1 MTPSNSDKSG
11 AIQVPASPG
20 QGAER
25 LSVLGGRAGVRLG
38 EDLEILWPRENG
50 HPGGRR
56 AEPSGPFPPGRL
68 HTFTKRALDVLGATL
83 GLVLAAPILLVLSVL
98 VRLTSPGPAFFRHA
112 RIGQGGKVF
121 HCYKL
126 RTMVRDAEDRLAL
139 DPELREWH
147 RRNGFKLPTR
157 HDPRVTP
164 LGRFLRRTHLD
175 ELPQLWN
182 VLRGHMSLIG
192 PRPIVD
198 EELLHYGDRDR
209 EFLDIRPG
217 IFGPWTAQGTN
228 RVDYPQRTEV
238 ELSYRTRASLREDL
252 RILLRHLPVLVKGQG
267 DEDMVVHGS
276 TNGAPPPSTTAAS
289 DSVRRA
295 TANRWISGASLLLG
309 DLAVALGAVHAVIG
323 VRTLLWGSIGVPWGF
338 YGAVLFWVGLRATF
352 GFYSA
357 VGMPG
362 PEELRR
368 GTLATVV
375 AGILHGAVLFA
386 AEAATASRFVA
397 FGTWLLLI
405 PLSWMARGVVTTWL
419 LRRGRYA
426 TPVVVIGGG
435 EAGSRVVR
443 ELQGRPE
450 LGLRPIGVFDDDPA
464 RGAAFGN
471 GVPFM
476 GPVEGALNGRV
487 AMSVRHA
494 ILTMPSVEPERLEEL
509 IGRLRA
515 RYRNVGVVPNLSGV
529 SNLWVRTAPVGPY
542 LALELRNNLLR
553 HENLVLKRVFD
564 LALGIPLFLL
574 SLPLVLLAG
583 LAVMIVDS
591 GPMFFGQYRE
601 GQGGRRFR
609 MWKIRTMSRD
619 AESHLQDHLDRNP
632 DARREWDERMKLA
645 QDPRIIP
652 YVGRF
657 MRRFSV
663 DELPQ
668 LWNVIR
674 GDMSLVGPRPFPDY
688 HMERFPEDFRRLRKE
703 VVPGVSGY
711 WQITTRSNG
720 DLEKQMVADSYYIH
734 NWSLWLDLWILHRT
748 VGAVLSG
755 KGAT

>member
-1 MTPSNSDKSG
+1 MTPSDHDKSQ
-11 AIQVPASPG
+11 AVLDPALPG
-20 QGAER
+20 HGDER
-25 LSVLGGRAGVRLG
+25 LSVHGGQAGRHLQDG
-38 EDLEILWPRENG
+38 LEILRPRENG
-50 HPGGRR
+50 HPGGGGGQ
-56 AEPSGPFPPGRL
+56 PSDPFPPGRL
-68 HTFTKRALDVLGATL
+68 HAFVKRAVDVLGATL
-83 GLVLAAPILLVLSVL
+83 GLALAAPILLVLGAL
-98 VRLTSPGPAFFRHA
+98 VRLTSPGSAFFHHA
-112 RIGQGGKVF
+112 RVGQGGKVF

-126 RTMVRDAEDRLAL
+126 RTMVRDAEDRLAS
-139 DPELREWH
+139 DPELRDWH
-147 RRNGFKLPTR
+147 RNNGFKLPTR

-182 VLRGHMSLIG
+182 VLRGQMSLIG
-192 PRPIVD
+192 PRPIVE
-198 EELLHYGDRDR
+198 EELLHYGDRAR
-209 EFLDIRPG
+209 QFLAIRPG
-217 IFGPWTAQGTN
+217 IFGPWTAQGTS
-228 RVDYPQRTEV
+228 RVDYPHRTEV
-238 ELSYRTRASLREDL
+238 ELSYRSRASLLEDL
-252 RILLRHLPVLVKGQG
+252 RILLRHLPVLMKGQG
-267 DEDMVVHGS
+267 DKDRVVHAS
-276 TNGAPPPSTTAAS
+276 TNGAHPPSTNGAS

-309 DLAVALGAVHAVIG
+309 DMAVALGAVHALVG

-338 YGAVLFWVGLRATF
+338 YGAVVFWVGLRATF

-386 AEAATASRFVA
+386 AEATTASRFVA

-405 PLSWMARGVVTTWL
+405 PLSWMGRGVVTAWL

-435 EAGSRVVR
+435 QAGSRVVR

-464 RGAAFGN
+464 RAAAFGN

-487 AMSVRHA
+487 ATSVRHV
-494 ILTMPSVEPERLEEL
+494 ILAMPSVEPERLEEL
-509 IGRLRA
+509 IGRFRT
-515 RYRNVGVVPNLSGV
+515 RYRNVGVVPNLVGV

-553 HENLVLKRVFD
+553 HENLVLKRMFD

-574 SLPLVLLAG
+574 SLPLIMVAG
-583 LAVMIVDS
+583 LAVMIVDP

-609 MWKIRTMSRD
+609 MWKIRTMTRD
-619 AESHLQDHLDRNP
+619 AEARLQDHLDRNP
-632 DARREWDERMKLA
+632 DAKREWSQRMKLT

-652 YVGRF
+652 WVGRF

-688 HMERFPEDFRRLRKE
+688 HLERFPENFRRLRKE
-703 VVPGVSGY
+703 VMPGVTGY
-711 WQITTRSNG
+711 WQVTTRSNG
-720 DLEKQMVADSYYIH
+720 DLGKQVVADSYYIH

-755 KGAT
+755 RGAT